1 MMGSIYGSDYLNIVG
16 SGLSYDSFESRIFKK
31 KKEDIDGY
39 LKKEKINNVDMCV
52 VFLHVIDGLCLY
64 CLLF

>member
-31 KKEDIDGY
+31 KKDIDGY
-39 LKKEKINNVDMCV
+39 LKKEKLIM
-52 VFLHVIDGLCLY
+52 
-64 CLLF
+64 